1 MWLVKAAQG
10 KTEGQRVQGAIS
22 ELNSLPFKWISDRN
36 WARVCDG
43 IVGTLTRSA
52 QFRKNIK

>member
-43 IVGTLTRSA
+43 SVGILSRS
-52 QFRKNIK
+52 